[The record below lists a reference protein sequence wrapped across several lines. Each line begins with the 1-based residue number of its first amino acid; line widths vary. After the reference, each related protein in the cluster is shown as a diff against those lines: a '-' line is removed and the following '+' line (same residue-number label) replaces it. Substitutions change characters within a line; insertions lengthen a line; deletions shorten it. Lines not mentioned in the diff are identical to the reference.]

1 MAEAAVINLLANIAP
16 FFREEVNLLSGVR
29 EEIEYI
35 RDEFERMTAFL
46 RVADAREESDP
57 QLKVWVKQVRDA
69 AHDTEDV
76 LDKFKLHLAQR
87 RAHGFFDFLC
97 KTTRFVSNLKAR
109 HQMVSEVRRIK
120 SRVVNISEGHQRYHT
135 IYGTIEQ
142 ASTRPT
148 IVTNDWH
155 DCRGDALLL
164 EEAEVVGIEKPRK
177 QLIGWLVEGSTGL
190 NAVSVVGMGG
200 SGKTTLV
207 KKVYDDGTV
216 KKHFK
221 THAWLTVSESFRVED
236 LLKDMIGQLFGE
248 IMQPVPFGVET
259 MNNNRLKG
267 IVKDFL
273 RQRRYLVVFDDVWN
287 ISTWEAI
294 KYILPDNDCGSRVII
309 TTRFAHLASTCCQ
322 EIDGNIHSLMPLSA
336 EDSWTLFCKK
346 TFRGNLCPPHLE
358 KISVRILKRCEGL
371 PLAIVAISGVLAAKD
386 RSRIDEWEMLYR
398 SLGAELDGNGKLES
412 MKQVLS
418 LSYNDLPYYLKICF
432 LYLSVFPEDHQIER
446 MRIIR
451 FWMAE
456 GFVNVTEGKTLEEVA
471 EGYLSELVNRNLVQ
485 VARTT
490 SDGRLRSCRI
500 HDLMRE
506 IILVKA
512 KEQNIATIVCGGDTR
527 WPEKVRRL
535 SIHRDSE
542 SVANSKHFSRLRSLI
557 VFGAEDLVRISSLG
571 GLCRGGS
578 RHLKLLDLR
587 GTPLETLP
595 GEIFKLI
602 HLKYL
607 SLRSTPIQT
616 IPKLIGK
623 LENLE
628 TLDLKGTYV
637 TELPDEILRLK
648 KLRHLL
654 LNHYEYGGPYPQ
666 FSGIRGFK
674 APCGIGSLQ
683 SLQKLSLI
691 EADEINGNGISIVKE
706 LGRLTELRRLCI
718 AKLRRDDGTALCSSI
733 GKLNNLRSLNI
744 ASLEEDEI
752 LDLQSLFSA
761 PPLLQRLYLKGRLE
775 KLPHWITSHH
785 SLFKVYLKWSK
796 LRVDPLQSLQD
807 LPNLIELQLLQEA
820 YEGEGL
826 CFKAGRFKRLKVLGL
841 QRLNGLRWVKMEE
854 GTMPRLERLYIRDCE
869 LVEEIPS
876 GIEHITT
883 LNLLVLGDMSGSLVS
898 KLDPQVQD
906 GDNWKIS
913 HIPEVTVM
921 DSTYGY
927 WRAKHL

>member
-1 MAEAAVINLLANIAP
+1 MAEAAVVNLLANIAP

-69 AHDTEDV
+69 ALDTEDV

-87 RAHGFFDFLC
+87 RVHGFFNFLC

-148 IVTNDWH
+148 IVTNEWH

-164 EEAEVVGIEKPRK
+164 EEA
-177 QLIGWLVEGSTGL
+177 
-190 NAVSVVGMGG
+190 
-200 SGKTTLV
+200 
-207 KKVYDDGTV
+207 
-216 KKHFK
+216 
-221 THAWLTVSESFRVED
+221 
-236 LLKDMIGQLFGE
+236 
-248 IMQPVPFGVET
+248 
-259 MNNNRLKG
+259 
-267 IVKDFL
+267 
-273 RQRRYLVVFDDVWN
+273 
-287 ISTWEAI
+287 EAI

-386 RSRIDEWEMLYR
+386 RSRIDEWEMLHR

-412 MKQVLS
+412 MK
-418 LSYNDLPYYLKICF
+418 
-432 LYLSVFPEDHQIER
+432 
-446 MRIIR
+446 
-451 FWMAE
+451 
-456 GFVNVTEGKTLEEVA
+456 
-471 EGYLSELVNRNLVQ
+471 
-485 VARTT
+485 
-490 SDGRLRSCRI
+490 
-500 HDLMRE
+500 
-506 IILVKA
+506 
-512 KEQNIATIVCGGDTR
+512 
-527 WPEKVRRL
+527 
-535 SIHRDSE
+535 
-542 SVANSKHFSRLRSLI
+542 
-557 VFGAEDLVRISSLG
+557 
-571 GLCRGGS
+571 RGGS

-595 GEIFKLI
+595 DEIFKLI

-607 SLRSTPIQT
+607 SLRSTPIET

-654 LNHYEYGGPYPQ
+654 LNNYEYGGPYPQ

-826 CFKAGRFKRLKVLGL
+826 CFKAGRFKRLKVVGL

-854 GTMPRLERLYIRDCE
+854 GTMPHLERLYIRDCE

-883 LNLLVLGDMSGSLVS
+883 LNLLVLGDMSDSLVS